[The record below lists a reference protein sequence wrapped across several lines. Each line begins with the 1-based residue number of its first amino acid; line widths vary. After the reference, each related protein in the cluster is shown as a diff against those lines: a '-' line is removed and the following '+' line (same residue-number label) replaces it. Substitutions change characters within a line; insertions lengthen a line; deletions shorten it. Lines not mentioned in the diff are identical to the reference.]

1 MIDKIYVIFEGEYS
15 DRGIVQVFT
24 DEAKAKAY
32 IYEFGPSGDCMN
44 MEIWGLSDDKVIFKE
59 DSIEKAKDTVKFGY
73 VFCLQSDG
81 RNCWK
86 SSYELLDM
94 DSDYIK
100 GYFNDFDRFF
110 KAVVAKDS
118 SKEEYDRCLKVA
130 RDALAKAKAERE
142 EL

>member
-1 MIDKIYVIFEGEYS
+1 MIDKVYVIFEGEYS

-32 IYEFGPSGDCMN
+32 IYEFGPSGDCMD
-44 MEIWGLSDDKVIFKE
+44 MEIWGLSDDQIIFKE
-59 DSIEKAKDTVKFGY
+59 DSIEKAKDIVKLGY
-73 VFCLQSDG
+73 VFCLLEDG
-81 RNCWK
+81 TPKWE

-94 DSDYIK
+94 DSNDIK
-100 GYFNDFDRFF
+100 GYFDYFGRFV
-110 KAVVAKDS
+110 KAIVAKNS

-142 EL
+142 GL